1 MPLKPKVQPPSET
14 SSETRPTCKIFISF
28 RPLISLKRLNTPL
41 PVYKTTFAC
50 TGSVGGKTFTSS
62 SSTLTNRRS
71 AEQDAAK
78 LLHYNIYSMGYIS
91 CYRQARFIGIEGSVL
106 VLYFQKICGKNK
118 KEDEQL
124 AALSAILSLLD
135 DPIYGT
141 QISEVLNSKFSACAV
156 FKDCSVTSNEFKA
169 TTSNVRKK
177 KQDLVNSL
185 PQIENKVNKTSLPQ
199 TEASRDHFKV
209 FLCEYAKNFT
219 ISLRTTTGKIKFQE
233 ATKPASQQIGEFV
246 PAPAAAHN
254 PCNDSIF
261 SRKRRRKNKEK
272 ANKRLRAE
280 NNSTLTRPLSPPTDA
295 SPSQVTSSMPLKPK
309 VQPRPSE
316 TSSET
321 PPTDDPTYATQI
333 SEVINSKFSAC
344 DCSVTRNEFKATT
357 SNGDVMPLTQQAL
370 SINLH
375 ANSIGEQGGPGI
387 LTEKQGGQGVLDDTQ
402 CVSGHF
408 PGAVTISRCSYVN
421 MPRTSPLVSE
431 PQHETKLPEAKQLPF
446 NQIGVPIE
454 LVLVP
459 AEDTVRLQEA
469 TKPASQQIGEF
480 VPVPAAAHNLC
491 NDSIFSKKRRKKNKE
506 NANKRLRAENNLR
519 VQKAHV
525 M

>member
-1 MPLKPKVQPPSET
+1 MLLLH
-14 SSETRPTCKIFISF
+14 F
-28 RPLISLKRLNTPL
+28 L
-41 PVYKTTFAC
+41 
-50 TGSVGGKTFTSS
+50 TGVMENLMHKNE
-62 SSTLTNRRS
+62 L
-71 AEQDAAK
+71 K
-78 LLHYNIYSMGYIS
+78 LL
-91 CYRQARFIGIEGSVL
+91 L
-106 VLYFQKICGKNK
+106 
-118 KEDEQL
+118 
-124 AALSAILSLLD
+124 
-135 DPIYGT
+135 
-141 QISEVLNSKFSACAV
+141 
-156 FKDCSVTSNEFKA
+156 
-169 TTSNVRKK
+169 
-177 KQDLVNSL
+177 
-185 PQIENKVNKTSLPQ
+185 
-199 TEASRDHFKV
+199 
-209 FLCEYAKNFT
+209 
-219 ISLRTTTGKIKFQE
+219 
-233 ATKPASQQIGEFV
+233 
-246 PAPAAAHN
+246 
-254 PCNDSIF
+254 
-261 SRKRRRKNKEK
+261 
-272 ANKRLRAE
+272 
-280 NNSTLTRPLSPPTDA
+280 
-295 SPSQVTSSMPLKPK
+295 
-309 VQPRPSE
+309 
-316 TSSET
+316 
-321 PPTDDPTYATQI
+321 
-333 SEVINSKFSAC
+333 
-344 DCSVTRNEFKATT
+344 NEFKATT

-431 PQHETKLPEAKQLPF
+431 PQHETKLPEATQLPF

-469 TKPASQQIGEF
+469 TKPASQQISDF